1 MDDPNGR
8 SSDAKKDEA
17 EELDAEKVKQAEEKP
32 TEKSEIKGTN
42 SVWDGATIAGDDDRK
57 NKFLRLMGGK
67 KEKAQ
72 PKSFLSKKLE
82 SRKVLPEKKYVY
94 DYNKAGHIHEN
105 LEQGYVKSMEAA
117 VTGRTRKHVGFGY
130 KPPSPKREKVE
141 EKKEEGAP
149 PLPTDPPPVPP
160 PPPPPPPADPNKSQ

>member
-1 MDDPNGR
+1 MTSTNKMDDPNGRFSLQSSPVPGARSFTSCCR

-67 KEKAQ
+67 KEVQ
-72 PKSFLSKKLE
+72 
-82 SRKVLPEKKYVY
+82 
-94 DYNKAGHIHEN
+94 
-105 LEQGYVKSMEAA
+105 
-117 VTGRTRKHVGFGY
+117 
-130 KPPSPKREKVE
+130 
-141 EKKEEGAP
+141 
-149 PLPTDPPPVPP
+149 
-160 PPPPPPPADPNKSQ
+160 